1 MKKYNMKRY
10 ICILSIALMALH
22 LFTLKVNA
30 QDMSFLRVDGKNVVD
45 AKGNPFYIQGTN
57 LGNWLNPEGY
67 MFGFKKTISAFMIDQ
82 MFRELVGD
90 KATDDFWQN
99 FKSNYVT
106 VGDINYL
113 ASLGV
118 NTIRLPLNYKLFT
131 DEDYLGRNAAQ
142 DGFRIIDKI
151 VRWCKAKHIYV
162 ILDMHSAPGGQ
173 TGGNVDNSY
182 GYPWLFAD
190 NHYEQ
195 QLMTIWEQIA
205 SRYQDEPCILG
216 YELLNEPI
224 EYRPVITDGI
234 SKYEWNLY

>member
-1 MKKYNMKRY
+1 MKKYLY
-10 ICILSIALMALH
+10 ICI
-22 LFTLKVNA
+22 TLLTFCFQEMGLKA
-30 QDMSFLRVDGKNVVD
+30 QDMSFLHVNGVNLVDVQ
-45 AKGNPFYIQGTN
+45 GNKFYIQGTN

-67 MFGFKKTISAFMIDQ
+67 MFGFRKTNSPYMIDQ

-106 VGDINYL
+106 VDDINYL

-131 DEDYLGRNAAQ
+131 DEDYLGRNSAQ

-151 VRWCKAKHIYV
+151 VRWCKAKRIYV

-173 TGGNVDNSY
+173 TGAAQGNMDTDSY
-182 GYPWLFAD
+182 ALSG
-190 NHYEQ
+190 
-195 QLMTIWEQIA
+195 
-205 SRYQDEPCILG
+205 
-216 YELLNEPI
+216 
-224 EYRPVITDGI
+224 
-234 SKYEWNLY
+234 